1 MKKKI
6 LIILSLILIIVA
18 VIGTMY
24 LIDRNRMKNNEPVIF
39 STWGYDYAPP
49 VSINYGQNNDQD
61 YIVLNSAGITKLIEY
76 DVEAREFNSGL
87 EELEKL
93 VYPDLMSLSR
103 AVGVYVR
110 SHIEQTE
117 YNDLHDISLFYDGD
131 EKNINIYMSMLE
143 EPLTDYKD
151 ATYENNFKESIINR
165 NEVVILH
172 NENLDKVNNKI
183 YYTCIFKYQGVH
195 FVVETINLSQ
205 EEVVLLV
212 KSIFDCDMKSIIK
225 QKTDEKFELTFH
237 ERKDLGI
244 KKIVSKKENGFD
256 IYSFAGDVTIR
267 VGSKEYDLREA
278 ILNHI
283 IRMEEI
289 IQKAEKDSN
298 IGKEIQ
304 CLVSGGSNNVYRYKN
319 YIIMDYTPADGDRA
333 VYIGVPYMKL
343 NDVI

>member
-39 STWGYDYAPP
+39 STWGYSYSPSL
-49 VSINYGQNNDQD
+49 VINY
-61 YIVLNSAGITKLIEY
+61 E
-76 DVEAREFNSGL
+76 
-87 EELEKL
+87 
-93 VYPDLMSLSR
+93 
-103 AVGVYVR
+103 
-110 SHIEQTE
+110 
-117 YNDLHDISLFYDGD
+117 
-131 EKNINIYMSMLE
+131 
-143 EPLTDYKD
+143 
-151 ATYENNFKESIINR
+151 ENNEQ
-165 NEVVILH
+165 
-172 NENLDKVNNKI
+172 D
-183 YYTCIFKYQGVH
+183 
-195 FVVETINLSQ
+195 
-205 EEVVLLV
+205 
-212 KSIFDCDMKSIIK
+212 K